1 MKYKANLLSEQ
12 RFGSGH
18 YPSNGIKSPDG
29 EVFVGVGPRP
39 KEKPYSL
46 YSKDGGITFE
56 RIENAG
62 RATHLPFIQL
72 RDGTY
77 IAKASSSAVFRSLIN
92 YEQEKVPFILTVHRA
107 DSFEDI

>member
-29 EVFVGVGPRP
+29 QVIVSVGPRP

-46 YSKDGGITFE
+46 YSKDGGFTFE
-56 RIENAG
+56 RMEDAS
-62 RATHLPFIQL
+62 RATHLPFVQL

-77 IAKASSSAVFRSLIN
+77 IARSHHNLDCIIIPELLIS
-92 YEQEKVPFILTVHRA
+92 I
-107 DSFEDI
+107 